1 MAQEKYD
8 VIVVGAGAGGGTAA
22 YVLTGLGLKVLLLD
36 AGPKLEPGRDFRTHQ
51 FPHQM
56 KFRGFGRPGDFDG
69 LWKIT
74 EYTDQLYT
82 HPRREPYPAYDG
94 MPFHWTRVRAV
105 GGRTLVWGRASIR
118 HGPLDFKT
126 RSRQGFGED
135 WPLDYEDLA
144 PYYDKVERLIG
155 VNGSIDKVFNA
166 PDGIHLPPLKPR
178 CGEQL
183 LRQGAAKLGIRVAPE
198 KTAVLTA
205 PHGGRPACHY
215 CGECGRGCD
224 VAARFSS
231 LEVLIPLL
239 VKRKNFT
246 LKTHAAAYQVLPD
259 ARGRAR
265 GVSYID
271 TRTKLDYEVEAR
283 AVVVAASTVESGR
296 ILLNSRSHFH
306 PRGFANSSGLVGR
319 YVMDSVKA
327 GPVFAHLPALKGR
340 PVVNED
346 GAGGSHVYIPRFNYD
361 RKNNYAGGYV
371 ILVGTG
377 FGKNPGARGVKGYGA
392 AFKRG
397 VRDLYGSGISLRAYG
412 ERLPDYDNYFEI
424 DPGGAV
430 DTLGIPQV
438 KFHCQNRDNEYK
450 MMEDMFGWK
459 DEILRA
465 CGAEGITYRKYLEP
479 MGDATHECGAA
490 RMGDDPR
497 SSVLNRFSQ
506 AHDVPNLFVTD
517 ASSFVSLPGTHGIT
531 TWIMALA
538 WRASDYLAEQL
549 RTGAI

>member
-1 MAQEKYD
+1 MPQEKYD
-8 VIVVGAGAGGGTAA
+8 VIVVGGGAGGGTAA

-36 AGPKLEPGRDFRTHQ
+36 GGPKLEPGRDFRTHKM
-51 FPHQM
+51 PYDM
-56 KFRGFGRPGDFDG
+56 PFRGFGRPGDFDG
-69 LWKIT
+69 LWKIN

-82 HPRREPYPAYDG
+82 HPRREPYATYPDH
-94 MPFHWTRVRAV
+94 PFHWTRVRMV

-126 RSRQGFGED
+126 KSRQGFGED
-135 WPLDYEDLA
+135 WPIDYEDLA

-155 VNGSIDKVFNA
+155 VNGSIENVFNA

-178 CGEQL
+178 CGEL
-183 LRQGAAKLGIRVAPE
+183 LIRKGAAKLGIRVATT

-239 VKRKNFT
+239 LKRKNFT
-246 LKTHAAAYQVLPD
+246 LQTHAAVYQVLPD
-259 ARGRAR
+259 QNGRAR

-271 TRTKLDYEVEAR
+271 TRTKKDYEVEGR
-283 AVVVAASTVESGR
+283 AVVLAASTVESCR
-296 ILLNSRSHFH
+296 ILLNSRSRFH
-306 PRGFANSSGLVGR
+306 PNGFANSSGLVGH

-327 GPVFAHLPALKGR
+327 GPVTAFLPRLRGR

-346 GAGGSHVYIPRFNYD
+346 GAGGSHVYIPRFNYK

-371 ILVGTG
+371 ILPGAA
-377 FGKNPGARGVKGYGA
+377 FGKSPTGAGTVKGYGA
-392 AFKRG
+392 SFKRG
-397 VRDLYGSGISLRAYG
+397 VRDLYGTAVSLRAYG

-424 DPGGAV
+424 DPSGAK
-430 DTLGIPQV
+430 DSLGIPQV
-438 KFHCQNRDNEYK
+438 KFHCQERDNDRK
-450 MMEDMFGWK
+450 MMQDMFDWK
-459 DEILRA
+459 EQILRA
-465 CGAEGITYRKYLEP
+465 CGAEGIRYERYLEP

-490 RMGDDPR
+490 RMGNDPKT
-497 SSVLNRFSQ
+497 SVLNRFNQ
-506 AHDVPNLFVTD
+506 AHEVKNLFVTD
-517 ASSFVSLPGTHGIT
+517 ASCFVSLPATHGIT
-531 TWIMALA
+531 TWIMA
-538 WRASDYLAEQL
+538 
-549 RTGAI
+549 